1 MFFKHFIIFWIGACL
16 PFLRVFSLCSAGET
30 VPSEEQY
37 DKEKVNA
44 EVLALDNT
52 INNDKFA
59 STPSMPPMPGMLGAR
74 LTGVEKDKCEV
85 ELAKLYKQLDDKVH
99 THTNHF
105 H

>member
-1 MFFKHFIIFWIGACL
+1 MCL
-16 PFLRVFSLCSAGET
+16 AGEK
-30 VPSEEQY
+30 VPAEEQF
-37 DKEKVNA
+37 DKEKINA

-74 LTGVEKDKCEV
+74 LTGVEKEKCEV

-99 THTNHF
+99 TYSYTHNF
-105 H
+105 FNKYIWIYKISSKPP